1 VGAAKSSD
9 LPGEP
14 ARRAARLRG
23 EIERHER
30 LYYALGRPEIADRE
44 FDRLMAELVALENEL
59 PELATADSPTRRVGG
74 EPLAGFEPVRHE
86 PPMMSLDN
94 TYNLAE
100 LREWGAR
107 LERLAPAEGAAGF
120 EFVAELKVDG
130 VSTSLLYENGLF
142 VRGATRGNGAVGDD
156 VTENLRTVRTL
167 PLRLPAGAPSRLLV
181 RGEVYMPRAEFER
194 VNREREIAGEPL
206 YANPRNV
213 TAGSIRQLDSRQV
226 ATRRLRAIVYQIAD
240 GPQCET
246 HSKNLERLTEW
257 GFPVHDSW
265 RKCHGLA
272 EVESFIEEWRDKR
285 HELGFET
292 DGVVVKIDGLAL
304 RERLGTT
311 AKAPRWAVAY
321 KFEPEQAETQVRGIV
336 VQVGRTGVLTPVA
349 EFDPVLVAGSTVRR
363 ATLHNYE
370 DLSRKDVRVGDTVVI
385 EKAGEVIPRVVEVRL
400 DRRPEGSEPFRMP
413 THCPECGEQVARFE
427 GEVAWRCVNPECP
440 AVRQETIRHF
450 VSRNAMDIEGLG
462 DERIAQLLA
471 GGLLTDIPG
480 LYHLSREPLAALP
493 GWGEKSADNLLASIA
508 ESRLRPL
515 SRLLFG
521 LGIRMVGERTA
532 KLLAQHFGSLAA
544 LAEATEDELQVVD
557 EIGPK
562 VAASLRAFFAD
573 PRQQRRLAALAAA
586 GVAPPA
592 IERPTAATL
601 PLAGKTVVLTGKLA
615 SMSREEAAERLEALG
630 ARVAG
635 SVSKKTSFVVAGE
648 EAGSKLDK
656 ARSLGVEIL
665 DEAGFLRRVE
675 KRDGST

>member
-1 VGAAKSSD
+1 MKAVRDSD
-9 LPGEP
+9 P
-14 ARRAARLRG
+14 AGRAAWLRG
-23 EIERHER
+23 ERERHER
-30 LYYALGRPEIADRE
+30 LYYALGKPEISDRE
-44 FDRLMAELVALENEL
+44 FDRLMAELVALEAAS
-59 PELATADSPTRRVGG
+59 PKLATADSPTRRVGG
-74 EPLAGFEPVRHE
+74 EPLSGFAPVRHE

-100 LREWGAR
+100 LREWAAR
-107 LERLAPAEGAAGF
+107 LERLAPAEAAAGF

-142 VRGATRGNGAVGDD
+142 VQGATRGNGTVGDD
-156 VTENLRTVRTL
+156 VTENLRTVRAL
-167 PLRLPAGAPSRLLV
+167 PLRLPAGAPPRLLV
-181 RGEVYMPRAEFER
+181 RGEVFMPRAEFAR
-194 VNREREIAGEPL
+194 VNREREAAGEEL

-226 ATRRLRAIVYQIAD
+226 ANRRLSAVVYQIAD
-240 GPQCET
+240 GPQLAT
-246 HSKNLERLTEW
+246 HSGSLERLAEW

-265 RKCHGLA
+265 RRCRGLA
-272 EVESFIEEWRDKR
+272 EVEAFVAAWRERR

-292 DGVVVKIDGLAL
+292 DGVVVKIDDLAL
-304 RERLGTT
+304 RERLGAT

-321 KFEPEQAETQVRGIV
+321 KYEPEQAETVVRDIL
-336 VQVGRTGVLTPVA
+336 VQVGRSGVLTPVA

-400 DRRPEGSEPFRMP
+400 DRRPEGSRPFHMP
-413 THCPECGEQVARFE
+413 GNCPQCGEPVVRFE
-427 GEVAWRCVNPECP
+427 GEVATRCVNPECP
-440 AVRQETIRHF
+440 AVRQETIRHY

-462 DERIAQLLA
+462 DERIAQLVAA
-471 GGLLTDIPG
+471 GLVTDIPG
-480 LYHLSREPLAALP
+480 LYTLDREALAALP
-493 GWGEKSADNLLASIA
+493 GWGEKSADNLLAA
-508 ESRLRPL
+508 LVESRHRPL
-515 SRLLFG
+515 ARLLFG

-532 KLLAQHFGSLAA
+532 KLLAQYFGSLAA
-544 LAEATEDELQVVD
+544 LAAASEEELQVVD

-592 IERPTAATL
+592 GAPPTAASRPPARR
-601 PLAGKTVVLTGKLA
+601 PLVLTGKLE
-615 SMSREEAAERLEALG
+615 SMSREDAVERLEALG

-635 SVSKKTSFVVAGE
+635 SVSKKTSFVVAGDD
-648 EAGSKLDK
+648 AGSKLDK
-656 ARSLGVEIL
+656 ARSLGIEIL
-665 DEAGFLRRVE
+665 DEAGFRRRVE
-675 KRDGST
+675 

>member
-1 VGAAKSSD
+1 MEATD
-9 LPGEP
+9 P
-14 ARRAARLRG
+14 AGRAGFLRG
-23 EIERHER
+23 ELQRHEQ
-30 LYYALGRPEIADRE
+30 LYYAGRPEISDRD
-44 FDRLMAELVALENEL
+44 FDRLLAELVALEAAR

-74 EPLAGFEPVRHE
+74 APLSGFAPVRHE

-94 TYNLAE
+94 TYNIEE

-107 LERLAPAEGAAGF
+107 LERLAPAAAADGLQ
-120 EFVAELKVDG
+120 FVAELKVDG
-130 VSTSLLYENGLF
+130 VSASLLYEEGLF

-156 VTENLRTVRTL
+156 VTENLRTVRAL
-167 PLRLPAGAPSRLLV
+167 PLRLPAAAPERLLV
-181 RGEVYMPRAEFER
+181 RGEVYMPIAEFER
-194 VNREREIAGEPL
+194 VNREREASGEAL

-226 ATRRLRAIVYQIAD
+226 ATRRLAAVVYQIAD
-240 GPQCET
+240 GAQCTT
-246 HSKNLERLTEW
+246 HSESLERLAAW

-265 RKCHGLA
+265 RRCRGLA
-272 EVESFIEEWRDKR
+272 EVEAFVESWRERR
-285 HELGFET
+285 HGLGFET
-292 DGVVVKIDGLAL
+292 DGVVVKIDDLAL
-304 RERLGTT
+304 REQLGST

-321 KFEPEQAETQVRGIV
+321 KYEPEQAETLVRDII

-370 DLSRKDVRVGDTVVI
+370 DLSRKDVRIGDTVVI

-400 DRRPEGSEPFRMP
+400 DRRPEASRPFVMP
-413 THCPECGEQVARFE
+413 VACPQCGEPVVRFE
-427 GEVAWRCVNPECP
+427 GEVATRCVNPDCP

-462 DERIAQLLA
+462 EERIAQLIA
-471 GGLLTDIPG
+471 EGLLPDLPA
-480 LYHLSREPLAALP
+480 LFHLERSRLVELD
-493 GWGEKSADNLLASIA
+493 GWGERSADNLLASIA
-508 ESRLRPL
+508 ESRQRPL
-515 SRLLFG
+515 ARLLYG

-544 LAEATEDELQVVD
+544 LEAASEDELMVVD

-562 VAASLRAFFAD
+562 VAASLRASFAE
-573 PRQQRRLAALAAA
+573 PRQVRRLAALAAA

-592 IERPTAATL
+592 VERPTAASL
-601 PLAGKTVVLTGKLA
+601 PLAGKTVVLTGKLE

-656 ARSLGVEIL
+656 ARSLGIEIL
-665 DEAGFLRRVE
+665 VEAEFLRRIQPPE
-675 KRDGST
+675 